1 MATQGRRDSAEDKLQ
16 DLQVLVDAVLSRL
29 SPADFLA
36 GLLTLAKAILDADTA
51 TVLVL
56 DHASRYLVAT
66 AASGLEEEVLQG
78 VRIPVGTGFAGR
90 IAAENQPMIIEQV
103 DHTNVVNPVLLA
115 KGICSL
121 AGVPLLAGGTVIGTL
136 HVGSLTTRQFTSE
149 DVEILKL
156 VASQAATAVESLTAE
171 ADRSA
176 AAVFQQS
183 LLPSTLPVI
192 NGMEIA
198 GRYVPGRGMVGGD
211 WYDVFVLPAGQ
222 LGVVIGDVAGSGLP
236 AAVIMGRMRSAL
248 RAYAVETADP
258 AEVLARLDRKMQHF
272 EPDAMATVAYAVF
285 DPPLNRM
292 HISSAGHLPPVLA
305 VPGKPATPASIAG
318 DPLIGFAPAGQQRQ
332 VTTIE
337 IPPGSVVCFYTDG
350 LVERP
355 SEPIDEGLARL
366 CQAVST
372 GPPEAVCSA
381 VILSLVGPD
390 GSHDDIALLI
400 LRRQPP
406 DPGRHN

>member
-36 GLLTLAKAILDADTA
+36 ELLTLAKAILDADTA

-222 LGVVIGDVAGSGLP
+222 LGVVIG
-236 AAVIMGRMRSAL
+236 
-248 RAYAVETADP
+248 RASC
-258 AEVLARLDRKMQHF
+258 R
-272 EPDAMATVAYAVF
+272 
-285 DPPLNRM
+285 
-292 HISSAGHLPPVLA
+292 
-305 VPGKPATPASIAG
+305 
-318 DPLIGFAPAGQQRQ
+318 
-332 VTTIE
+332 
-337 IPPGSVVCFYTDG
+337 
-350 LVERP
+350 ER
-355 SEPIDEGLARL
+355 
-366 CQAVST
+366 V
-372 GPPEAVCSA
+372 
-381 VILSLVGPD
+381 
-390 GSHDDIALLI
+390 
-400 LRRQPP
+400 
-406 DPGRHN
+406 

>member
-1 MATQGRRDSAEDKLQ
+1 
-16 DLQVLVDAVLSRL
+16 
-29 SPADFLA
+29 
-36 GLLTLAKAILDADTA
+36 
-51 TVLVL
+51 
-56 DHASRYLVAT
+56 
-66 AASGLEEEVLQG
+66 
-78 VRIPVGTGFAGR
+78 
-90 IAAENQPMIIEQV
+90 
-103 DHTNVVNPVLLA
+103 
-115 KGICSL
+115 
-121 AGVPLLAGGTVIGTL
+121 VIGTL

-337 IPPGSVVCFYTDG
+337 IPPGSVVCFCTDG

-355 SEPIDEGLARL
+355 GELIDEGLARL